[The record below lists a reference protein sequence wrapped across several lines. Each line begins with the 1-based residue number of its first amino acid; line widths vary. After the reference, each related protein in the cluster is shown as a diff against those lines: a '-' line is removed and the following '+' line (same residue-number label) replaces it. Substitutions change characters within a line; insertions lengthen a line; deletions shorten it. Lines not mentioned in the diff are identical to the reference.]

1 MRLMLVPSQPKYN
14 HNSERSTSRAV
25 RRNDSDWAARDK
37 EEVGTLSRVSSEALG
52 EFDGS
57 DDDDDGVGVFGSTIE
72 HGMIPIP

>member
-1 MRLMLVPSQPKYN
+1 MRLILVPSQPKYN

-37 EEVGTLSRVSSEALG
+37 EEVGTLPRVSSESLD

-57 DDDDDGVGVFGSTIE
+57 DDDGGVGVFGSTIE